1 MAEALI
7 RSRRWLAAAVLCA
20 LAAGAHAQSLQD
32 PTRPVQPSAD
42 GADAGANIGPQ
53 LESVLITHRPGGRNL
68 AVIDGDTVRQ
78 GDMYKGARVAR
89 ITRNSVELIRG
100 KDREVLQ
107 MSPPDEAGAVI
118 KRLARLQ

>member
-7 RSRRWLAAAVLCA
+7 RSRRVLATFVLCA
-20 LAAGAHAQSLQD
+20 LAACVHAQSLQD
-32 PTRPVQPSAD
+32 PTRPMQAGAGAGD
-42 GADAGANIGPQ
+42 GAANIGPQ
-53 LESVLITHRPGGRNL
+53 LESVLITRRPGGRNL
-68 AVIDGDTVRQ
+68 AVIGGETVRQ

-89 ITRNSVELIRG
+89 ITHNSVELVRG

-107 MSPPDEAGAVI
+107 MMPPDEAGNVV